1 MCYIN
6 ADFEAVGGKNKLH
19 ENSFFWKLHVTG
31 LAKISDSLDRLYFLC
46 VLLHREN
53 KIGTQAC
60 QLAVP
65 QLFFPI

>member
-1 MCYIN
+1 M
-6 ADFEAVGGKNKLH
+6 
-19 ENSFFWKLHVTG
+19 TG